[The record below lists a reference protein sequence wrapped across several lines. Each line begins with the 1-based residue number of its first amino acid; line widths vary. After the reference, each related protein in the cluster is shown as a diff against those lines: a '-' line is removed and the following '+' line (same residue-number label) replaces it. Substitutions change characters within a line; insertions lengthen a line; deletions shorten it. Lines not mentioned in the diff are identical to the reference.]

1 MVDKFLRTIN
11 TIFPLSPSSPSSV
24 VVCAPPYTLP
34 CPKSVCSSQHC
45 LEGEK
50 RAIRGSQAVREVHI
64 MLHLNI

>member
-24 VVCAPPYTLP
+24 VVVHPRTLYP
-34 CPKSVCSSQHC
+34 VLKVFVHPNIVWRG
-45 LEGEK
+45 EG